1 MTVEEVR
8 VNLESGLHARP
19 ATKFVNLAKGFR
31 SKITISHNGKTADPK
46 SIIALLSLNVQKG
59 NIITIAAEGEDEAQA
74 VAALSAYARETE

>member
-1 MTVEEVR
+1 MTTSEVR

-31 SKITISHNGKTADPK
+31 SKITVSHNGKTADPK

-59 NIITIAAEGEDEAQA
+59 NIIAITAEGEDEERA
-74 VAALSAYARETE
+74 VAALSAYAQESE